1 MSNRL
6 LIDCEVYTNFFML
19 GLKDYYTGDTFYFE
33 ISEWRDDRV
42 ELDKWLKSYKG
53 FVIGFNTI
61 HYDNM
66 VLAFIKRN
74 LYKWRQDSIEYTIEY
89 INSEIKRFS
98 DKVIDSEIYYEEI
111 KPYRYEFNKQW
122 TDVDL
127 FLYWS
132 KMLRLSKKI
141 SLKGLGIQLGYP
153 VVMELPYNPSRV
165 LTEEESEEIKEYN
178 LVHDLGILKLLC
190 DAKKEEILLRAFIN
204 QEYKLNAWS
213 WDAPKIA
220 SEVLLDTYCKKTG
233 NDKKEVR
240 NSRYSKKDFKIGD
253 YIPKI
258 DFKTDLLKDLYREIS
273 DSYNTFSKEFVY
285 KTGKEEYIKIS
296 VGTGGIHSL
305 LENKKYKSDSHNIIY
320 TSDIAS
326 LYPTNLLNYKFIR
339 PELSLVLAQYGEIR
353 QLRLKAKKNK
363 EKVKD
368 TFFKLI
374 LNSFSGLLDNEHMWF
389 YSPEYVNALRI
400 TGQLQ
405 LLRTLEE
412 LTLNDFQVISMNTD
426 GLEVYVEKD
435 KEDLYLEIMK
445 GIEKEFNFI
454 WEHDKYEFIYYQN
467 INSYIAKTFDGKVK
481 TKGQFVTKPEL
492 SNSIDF
498 LVIPKCLE
506 LYFVKG
512 IRPEQVLKEPEKYGL
527 HIYDMCASFKVSKD
541 YQVLWNN
548 QKQQRLNRFY
558 VSKNAPF
565 LYKQKSS
572 KSKPDNMLKGW
583 GVQIYNNHE
592 EKPFKDYNIDNRF
605 YLSKINSIISELESN
620 NQIQMF

>member
-1 MSNRL
+1 MNRQ

-19 GLKDYYTGDTFYFE
+19 GLKDYYTGETSYFE
-33 ISEWRDDRV
+33 ISEWKDDRK
-42 ELDKWLKSYKG
+42 ELGEWLQNYKG

-61 HYDNM
+61 SYDNM
-66 VLAFIKRN
+66 VLAFIKRS
-74 LYKWRQDSIEYTIEY
+74 LYSWRDTPVKY

-98 DKVIDSEIYYEEI
+98 DKVIDSDIYYEEI

-141 SLKGLGIQLGYP
+141 SLKGIGIQLGYP
-153 VVMELPYNPSRV
+153 VVMELPYDPNSI
-165 LTEEESEEIKEYN
+165 LTQEQSEEIKTYN

-233 NDKKEVR
+233 QDKKEIR

-258 DFKTDLLKDLYREIS
+258 EFKTEFFQNLYREIS
-273 DSYNTFSKEFVY
+273 NSYNTFSKEFVY
-285 KTGKEEYIKIS
+285 KTGKEQYIKIS

-305 LENKKYKSDSHNIIY
+305 LENKKYTSDEHNIIY

-339 PELSLVLAQYGEIR
+339 PELSLVLEQYGEIR

-368 TFFKLI
+368 IFFKLI

-405 LLRTLEE
+405 LLRTLEK
-412 LTLNDFQVISMNTD
+412 LTLNDFQVISTNTD
-426 GLEVYVEKD
+426 GLEIFVEKD
-435 KEDLYLEIMK
+435 REDLYLETMK
-445 GIEKEFNFI
+445 EIEKEFNFI
-454 WEHDKYEFIYYQN
+454 WEHNKYEFIYYQN

-481 TKGQFVTKPEL
+481 SKGEFVTNPEL
-492 SNSIDF
+492 SNSTDF

-506 LYFVKG
+506 LYFIKG
-512 IRPEQVLKEPEKYGL
+512 IRPEQILKDPKKFNL
-527 HIYDMCASFKVSKD
+527 HIYDFCASKKINKD
-541 YQVLWNN
+541 YIVWHNE
-548 QKQQRLNRFY
+548 KRQQRLNRFF
-558 VSKNAPF
+558 VSKNGAY
-565 LYKQKSS
+565 LYKQKQG
-572 KSKPDNMLKGW
+572 KSTKEHVLKGW
-583 GVQIYNNHE
+583 GVTLYNNHE
-592 EKPFKDYNIDNRF
+592 EKPFKDYKLDEKF
-605 YLSKINSIISELESN
+605 YLSKINTIISELESN
-620 NQIQMF
+620 HQLKMF